1 MAEISLEK
9 LMQQRKDA
17 EGANLTPV
25 DEETEKAAIE
35 KVVAKITPEE
45 RRLVDEIKDKIDL
58 TDTSASLA
66 YGSAAQKDIADFS
79 DTILSGVRA
88 KEAEDIGALLGE
100 LSGKVK
106 SLEAPEDKSF
116 IKRLPLIG
124 SLVDKGENMLENY
137 EKLSTR
143 IDKIQ
148 SSLEKAKQRM
158 MKDVVMFDNL
168 YDKNLQYFK
177 ALQLYILAGEEKL
190 KEMRDETLPKLRA
203 DAAATGDPMAAQ
215 VVSDFENNVDR
226 FEKKVYDLKLS
237 KTIAI
242 QTAPQIRLI
251 QNNDKILIERVQTTI
266 YNTIPLWKNQVVIAL
281 GLKRQGQVLG
291 LQRAASDA
299 TNELLKRNAAMLKQ
313 TTIETAKENERGIV
327 DIETVK
333 KANEDLIS
341 TIEETVKIQQAG
353 REKRAAAEKELL
365 QIEQKLKETLL
376 AHSGRG
382 TV

>member
-365 QIEQKLKETLL
+365 QIEEKLKETLL

>member
-9 LMQQRKDA
+9 LMQQRKNA

-66 YGSAAQKDIADFS
+66 YGSDFS
-79 DTILSGVRA
+79 DTILSGVRSE
-88 KEAEDIGALLGE
+88 EAEDIGALLGE

-190 KEMRDETLPKLRA
+190 KEMRDETLPKLR
-203 DAAATGDPMAAQ
+203 
-215 VVSDFENNVDR
+215 R
-226 FEKKVYDLKLS
+226 
-237 KTIAI
+237 
-242 QTAPQIRLI
+242 R
-251 QNNDKILIERVQTTI
+251 R
-266 YNTIPLWKNQVVIAL
+266 W
-281 GLKRQGQVLG
+281 
-291 LQRAASDA
+291 
-299 TNELLKRNAAMLKQ
+299 
-313 TTIETAKENERGIV
+313 
-327 DIETVK
+327 
-333 KANEDLIS
+333 
-341 TIEETVKIQQAG
+341 
-353 REKRAAAEKELL
+353 
-365 QIEQKLKETLL
+365 
-376 AHSGRG
+376 
-382 TV
+382 